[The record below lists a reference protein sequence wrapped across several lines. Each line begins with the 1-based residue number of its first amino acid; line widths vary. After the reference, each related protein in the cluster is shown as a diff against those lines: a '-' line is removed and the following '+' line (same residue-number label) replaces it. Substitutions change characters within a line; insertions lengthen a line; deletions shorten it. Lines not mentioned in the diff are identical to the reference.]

1 MKKSLK
7 KDRCIKFIEKFCGR
21 NVFVS
26 YSLLHLGIFT
36 NSRISFH
43 NNVRNNRWY
52 ISKLTNY
59 TVYGIDFDIA
69 ILREI
74 AKSVITK
81 IIS

>member
-1 MKKSLK
+1 MKKSFK

-26 YSLLHLGIFT
+26 CSLLHLSIFI

-43 NNVRNNRWY
+43 NNVRNNQWY

>member
-26 YSLLHLGIFT
+26 CSLLHLSIFI

-43 NNVRNNRWY
+43 NNVRNNQ
-52 ISKLTNY
+52 
-59 TVYGIDFDIA
+59 
-69 ILREI
+69 
-74 AKSVITK
+74 
-81 IIS
+81 